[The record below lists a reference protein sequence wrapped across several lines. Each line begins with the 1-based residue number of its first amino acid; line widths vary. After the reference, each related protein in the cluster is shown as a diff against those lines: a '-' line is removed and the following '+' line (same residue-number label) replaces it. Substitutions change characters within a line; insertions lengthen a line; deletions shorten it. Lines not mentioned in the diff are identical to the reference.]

1 MPADMVTHMKTTI
14 ELADDVLNRAKAEAR
29 REGKTLRQVVEQALR
44 QHLTA
49 TKTQGAFRLRRH
61 PFKGKGRQ
69 PGVGEGDWASVR
81 DLIHRIG

>member
-1 MPADMVTHMKTTI
+1 MVTHMKTTI
-14 ELADDVLNRAKAEAR
+14 ELADDVLTRAKAEAR

-49 TKTQGAFRLRRH
+49 PSAHGAFRLRRH

-69 PGVGEGDWASVR
+69 PGVAEGDWASVR

>member
-1 MPADMVTHMKTTI
+1 MKTTI
-14 ELADDVLNRAKAEAR
+14 ELADDVLTKAKAKAR

-44 QHLTA
+44 SHLTA
-49 TKTQGAFRLRRH
+49 PKGHEAFRLRRH

-69 PGVGEGDWASVR
+69 AGVTEGDWASIR

>member
-1 MPADMVTHMKTTI
+1 MKTTI
-14 ELADDVLNRAKAEAR
+14 ELADDVLTKAKAEAR

-44 QHLTA
+44 NHLAAPDSHGT
-49 TKTQGAFRLRRH
+49 FRLRRH

-69 PGVGEGDWASVR
+69 PGIAEGDWESVR